1 MEKIKFLK
9 LGGND
14 EDGKNITVIEIDDE
28 MYVIDVGVRYPQSS
42 EVLGVEII
50 VPDFQYILE
59 NKRKLKAVFIT
70 HGHDDV
76 MGALPYLLS
85 EVNVPIYTT
94 PLTALMIK
102 DNLKENNIKNAKI
115 VEIKRNDRFKI
126 GKRNFVTFGL
136 THSIPDTF
144 GLGIHTKQGYII
156 HSTEFV
162 IDFDVRSESFACD
175 VSNLAEIGKEGVFML
190 TMESINASKE
200 GFTSPKHRIAEKIQ
214 TTFENTDKRIF
225 TTLYDQ
231 NLYRLIEVIEM
242 AIKFKRKIYFYDE
255 ETRRLMNYLE
265 RLNYYKMPKNLELTK
280 NQFNNNIE
288 DVVVIISKTGPDVF
302 RTMHRIAMGESSEV
316 TLRETDNVIIASPI
330 VPGTEVVAGAME
342 NELFKEN
349 VHINSLNYKEVY
361 SMHGSKE
368 DIKMML
374 YLMKPKYFIPVKG
387 EYKDLVDNAN
397 IAFEMDYL
405 AKNIIVLDNGEIASF
420 NNGEYVESTDKID
433 LEEVLIDG
441 KEHLDT
447 TGLVL
452 RDRRI
457 LATDGAIIAGMVIHH
472 KTKEIIGGPDVQSR
486 GVIYL
491 KDAEN
496 IVSEVGNILEQTIK
510 RFVKEK
516 RYDNVSCRN
525 EARDL
530 ISKYIF
536 KTTGKRPM
544 VLPVIIEVII

>member
-1 MEKIKFLK
+1 MEHIKFLK

-14 EDGKNITVIEIDDE
+14 EDGKNLSVIEIDNE
-28 MYVIDVGVRYPQSS
+28 MYIIDVGVKYPQSS
-42 EVLGVEII
+42 EILGVETII
-50 VPDFQYILE
+50 PDFQYILE
-59 NKRKLKAVFIT
+59 NKNKLKAVFIT

-94 PLTALMIK
+94 PLTALMIR
-102 DNLKENNIKNAKI
+102 DNLKENKIKNIKIN
-115 VEIKRNDRFKI
+115 EIKRNDQFKI
-126 GKRNFVTFGL
+126 GKRRFVSFGL

-144 GLGIHTKQGYII
+144 GIGIHTKQGYII

-175 VSNLAEIGKEGVFML
+175 VSTLAEIGKEGVFML

-200 GFTSPKHRIAEKIQ
+200 GFTSPKHRIADKIYR
-214 TTFENTDKRIF
+214 TFENTNKRIF

-231 NLYRLIEVIEM
+231 NIYRLIEVIET

-255 ETRRLMNYLE
+255 ETRRLLTYLE
-265 RLNYYKMPKNLELTK
+265 QLNYYKLPKGLEIRKSQFK
-280 NQFNNNIE
+280 NDIE

-302 RTMHRIAMGESSEV
+302 RTMHRIAMGESSEI
-316 TLRETDNVIIASPI
+316 TLRSSDSVIIASPI
-330 VPGTEVVAGAME
+330 VPGTEVVAGDME

-349 VHINSLNYKEVY
+349 VKVTSLNYKEVY

-387 EYKDLVDNAN
+387 EYKDLIENAN

-405 AKNIIVLDNGEIASF
+405 AKNIIVLDNGQIASF
-420 NNGEYVESTDKID
+420 KNGEHEESFETLD

-457 LATDGAIIAGMVIHH
+457 LATDGAIIAGLVIHH

-491 KDAEN
+491 KDADN
-496 IVSEVGNILEQTIK
+496 IISEVGKILEDTVT
-510 RFVKEK
+510 RFVAEK
-516 RYDNVSCRN
+516 KYDNVSARN

-530 ISKYIF
+530 ISKYVF
-536 KTTGKRPM
+536 KSTGKRPM